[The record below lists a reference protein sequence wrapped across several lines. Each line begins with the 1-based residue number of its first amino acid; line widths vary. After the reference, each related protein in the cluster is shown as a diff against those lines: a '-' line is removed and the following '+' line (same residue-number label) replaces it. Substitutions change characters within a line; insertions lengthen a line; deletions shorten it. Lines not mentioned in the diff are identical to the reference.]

1 MSLSKEER
9 EKLAIAQPQTVSLIL
24 ISLNSQYLFLYIF
37 SQYFQI
43 AAASRIQ
50 GITPTAVLQILHYVK
65 RYKKD
70 AIA

>member
-9 EKLAIAQPQTVSLIL
+9 EKLAIVQPQTVSLIL